1 MILPPLNDEACLG
14 PITDI
19 ARTLVRNRDPELT
32 ALARELG
39 TMPAVVRWIRSLP
52 QRDDL
57 GRPDDGPKV
66 AACSPPQRLRLP
78 APDPNCVE
86 RGTLFCVLG
95 ELIAPEVGR
104 RLATVETDA
113 GLHTLPIERDAPVV
127 LDPRVPRNAARAG
140 LDRLTEK
147 ALPTELPTSAAWACE
162 VAAEPAAALPGGA
175 RRVRNARQA
184 LQGAGRGVP
193 VAADVVGDVALT
205 LALAAREA
213 RRWGPA
219 GEDVVGRVTRA
230 VLELQEARRSGCA
243 RRDGG
248 AHAAAGD
255 AAPRNGLHL
264 PRALGAAA
272 RAIGSAALETGATF
286 AREALG
292 VVGVPARFLA
302 VLERELRREGLS
314 LGALAGPTP
323 PPYSFAALT
332 RRARIARELER
343 AGGA

>member
-1 MILPPLNDEACLG
+1 MILPPLNDQACLG
-14 PITDI
+14 AITDVT
-19 ARTLVRNRDPELT
+19 RSLVTDRDPELT
-32 ALARELG
+32 ALARELA

-52 QRDDL
+52 QRDDV
-57 GRPDDGPKV
+57 GQPADGPKV
-66 AACSPPQRLRLP
+66 DACSPPQRLRLP

-86 RGTLFCVLG
+86 RAALYVILG
-95 ELIAPEVGR
+95 ELLAPEVGR
-104 RLATVETDA
+104 RLATVDTDA

-127 LDPRVPRNAARAG
+127 LDPRMPRNAAWAG
-140 LDRLTEK
+140 LDRLMEK
-147 ALPTELPTSAAWACE
+147 ALPTELPNCAAWACE

-175 RRVRNARQA
+175 RRVRNARPA

-230 VLELQEARRSGCA
+230 VLELQEAGRCGCA

-248 AHAAAGD
+248 DHVANG
-255 AAPRNGLHL
+255 APRNGLRL

-286 AREALG
+286 ASEALG

-302 VLERELRREGLS
+302 VLERELQREGLS
-314 LGALAGPTP
+314 LGALARPTP

-332 RRARIARELER
+332 QRARAARQMEG